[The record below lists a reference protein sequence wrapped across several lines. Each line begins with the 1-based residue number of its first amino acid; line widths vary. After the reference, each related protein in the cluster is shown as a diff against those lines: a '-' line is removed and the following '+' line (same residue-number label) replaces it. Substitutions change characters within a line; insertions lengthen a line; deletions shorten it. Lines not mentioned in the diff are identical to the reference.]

1 MMEKNDY
8 IAESISDMM
17 YDDDTLTFCD
27 AFDKAHREYE
37 RFLNEETFLV
47 NSFIEEDL
55 DDDG

>member
-1 MMEKNDY
+1 MEKNDY

-37 RFLNEETFLV
+37 RFLNEETILV

>member
-17 YDDDTLTFCD
+17 YDDD
-27 AFDKAHREYE
+27 REYE